1 MMAFCFPGGEKKMA
15 KIPYADIERSPQK
28 IRDFFEKLK
37 ANDLEILNVH
47 RMVAHSEASV
57 REFIRL
63 GGKLLTRPHLS
74 PRLRELVILRIA
86 QLHGARYEWAHHVPI
101 ALQTGLTI
109 EQIKRLKDW
118 RNAASFSDEEK
129 AALQYT
135 EELFREHQP
144 SPETFASASRFL
156 DHAALVELTLI
167 IGYWSMVAKFLKT
180 FQVDVEEDFERENRE
195 LLREAGSFP

>member
-1 MMAFCFPGGEKKMA
+1 MAR
-15 KIPYADIERSPQK
+15 IPYADIDRSSQK
-28 IRDFFEKLK
+28 IRDFFDKIK

-57 REFIRL
+57 REFIRM
-63 GGKLLTRPHLS
+63 GSRLLTKPHLD

-101 ALQTGLTI
+101 ALQAGLTMDQVKNI
-109 EQIKRLKDW
+109 REW
-118 RNAASFSDEEK
+118 SASACFSQQEK
-129 AALQYT
+129 TVLRYT

-144 SPETFASASRFL
+144 SAETFASASECL
-156 DHAALVELTLI
+156 DHAALVELTLC

-180 FQVDVEEDFERENRE
+180 FQVDVENEFERQHAEV
-195 LLREAGSFP
+195 LRQAGPV